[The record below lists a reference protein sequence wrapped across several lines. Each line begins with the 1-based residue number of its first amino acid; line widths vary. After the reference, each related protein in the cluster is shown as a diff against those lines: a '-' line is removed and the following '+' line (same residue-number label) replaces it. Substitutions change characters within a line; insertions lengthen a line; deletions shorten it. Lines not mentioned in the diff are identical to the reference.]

1 MAYGRDTL
9 VDPSGAVGAYV
20 FDIGHDE
27 EDEFGSTTAIER
39 TANTAGTGL
48 VMQAGEPSIDPI
60 RITGKAMK
68 LSQYQKLVA
77 FERQS
82 KLNTLI
88 WTDFFGD
95 SYEVVISSFKAK
107 RVRTLFNRRDP
118 ANMRYHI
125 YQYTLEMTVVT
136 VRAGAWT

>member
-9 VDPSGAVGAYV
+9 VDPSGVVGTYV

-27 EDEFGSTTAIER
+27 EEEFGSTTSIER
-39 TANTAGTGL
+39 TANTSGTGV
-48 VMQAGEPSIDPI
+48 VMQAGEPVIDPI

-107 RVRTLFNRRDP
+107 RVRTLLNRRDLP
-118 ANMRYHI
+118 NMRYHI